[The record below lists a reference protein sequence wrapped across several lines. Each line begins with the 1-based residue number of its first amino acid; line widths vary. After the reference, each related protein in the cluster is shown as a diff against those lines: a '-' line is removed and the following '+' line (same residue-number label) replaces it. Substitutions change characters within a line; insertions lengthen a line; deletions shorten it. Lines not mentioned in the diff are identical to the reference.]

1 MPNFVTTSLPDYVKQ
16 NNDLLL
22 KNFALVG
29 GTRSRISIQTGIKE
43 SAYLNY
49 MEVDPTFQDG
59 KGCGYNSAGSVS
71 LTQRIIKTA
80 VIKINLDICPET
92 LRGKYAE
99 HLIKTNASEESL
111 PFEQYV
117 VEGITNT
124 IGKRIDK
131 LMWQGDTT
139 KTEDSNLKWIDG
151 FLKILDAEDEVINV
165 SIATESIYDA
175 IEKVY
180 MELPDEVVERGAEIY
195 LSPAN
200 YRKYMTDLVKK
211 NFYHYAGAEQAA
223 PTEFFFPGTAALV
236 VSTYG
241 LTKANNDI
249 VGTFP
254 ANLYYGCDME
264 GDEEVISIKWSEDD
278 DVFKLKVKW
287 NSGVQVAFPNMV
299 VRGKIS

>member
-1 MPNFVTTSLPDYVKQ
+1 MPNFITTTLPDYVKQ

-43 SAYLNY
+43 SAYINY
-49 MEVDPTFQDG
+49 MEIDPTLQDG
-59 KGCGYNSAGSVS
+59 KGCGYSSAGSVS

-80 VIKINLDICPET
+80 TIKINLDICPET

-99 HLIKTNASEESL
+99 HLIKTNASEASL
-111 PFEQYV
+111 PFEQYI

-139 KTEDSNLKWIDG
+139 KSGDANLKWIDG
-151 FLKILDAEDEVINV
+151 FLKILNTEDEVVDVTI
-165 SIATESIYDA
+165 TTDSIYNA
-175 IEKVY
+175 IEDVY
-180 MELPDEVVERGAEIY
+180 MALPEEVIERGAEIY

-200 YRKYMTDLVKK
+200 YRKFMMELVKK
-211 NFYHYAGAEQAA
+211 NYYHYAGAEQAA
-223 PTEFFFPGTAALV
+223 PTEFFFPGSSAMV
-236 VSTYG
+236 VQTYG
-241 LTKANNDI
+241 LTGVNDI

-264 GDEEVISIKWSEDD
+264 GDAEVISIKWSDD
-278 DVFKLKVKW
+278 DDLFKLKVKW

-299 VRGKIS
+299 VHGKTA

>member
-1 MPNFVTTSLPDYVKQ
+1 MPNFITTSLPDYVKQ

-43 SAYLNY
+43 SAHLNY
-49 MEVDPTFQDG
+49 MEIDPTLQDG
-59 KGCGYNSAGSVS
+59 KGCGYSSAGSVS
-71 LTQRIIKTA
+71 LTQRKIKTA

-99 HLIKTNASEESL
+99 HLIKTNASEASL
-111 PFEQYV
+111 PFEQYI

-139 KTEDSNLKWIDG
+139 KTEDTNLKWIDG
-151 FLKILDAEDEVINV
+151 FLKILNSEDEVVDVTI
-165 SIATESIYDA
+165 TTDSIYNA
-175 IEKVY
+175 IEDVY
-180 MELPDEVVERGAEIY
+180 MALPEEVIERGAEIY

-200 YRKYMTDLVKK
+200 YRKFMMELVKK
-211 NFYHYAGAEQAA
+211 NYYHYAGAEQAA
-223 PTEFFFPGTAALV
+223 PTEFFFPGSSAMV
-236 VSTYG
+236 VQTYG
-241 LTKANNDI
+241 LTGVNDI

-264 GDEEVISIKWSEDD
+264 GDAEVISIKWSDD
-278 DVFKLKVKW
+278 DDLFKLKVKW

-299 VRGKIS
+299 VHGKTA

>member
-1 MPNFVTTSLPDYVKQ
+1 MPNFITTSLPDYVKQ

-43 SAYLNY
+43 SAHLNY
-49 MEVDPTFQDG
+49 MEIDPTFQDG
-59 KGCGYNSAGSVS
+59 KGCGYSSAGSVS
-71 LTQRIIKTA
+71 LTQRTIKTA

-99 HLIKTNASEESL
+99 HLIKTNASEASL
-111 PFEQYV
+111 PFEQYI

-131 LMWQGDTT
+131 LMWQGDTA
-139 KTEDSNLKWIDG
+139 KSGDANLKWIDG
-151 FLKILDAEDEVINV
+151 FLKILNTEDEVVDVTI
-165 SIATESIYDA
+165 TTDSIYNA
-175 IEKVY
+175 IEDVY
-180 MELPDEVVERGAEIY
+180 MALPEEVIERGAEIY

-200 YRKYMTDLVKK
+200 YRKFMMELVKK
-211 NFYHYAGAEQAA
+211 NYYHYAGAEQAA
-223 PTEFFFPGTAALV
+223 PTEFIFPGSSAMV
-236 VSTYG
+236 VQTYG
-241 LTKANNDI
+241 LTGVNDI

-264 GDEEVISIKWSEDD
+264 GDAEVISIKWSDD
-278 DVFKLKVKW
+278 DDLFKLKVKW

-299 VRGKIS
+299 VHGKTA

>member
-1 MPNFVTTSLPDYVKQ
+1 MPNFITTSLPDYVKQ

-29 GTRSRISIQTGIKE
+29 GTRSRISVQTGIKK

-49 MEVDPTFQDG
+49 MEIDPTLQDG
-59 KGCGYNSAGSVS
+59 SGCGYSSAGSVS
-71 LTQRIIKTA
+71 LTHRTIETA

-99 HLIKTNASEESL
+99 HLIKTSASEASL
-111 PFEQYV
+111 PFEQYI

-139 KTEDSNLKWIDG
+139 KSGDANLKWIDG
-151 FLKILDAEDEVINV
+151 FLKILNTEDEVVDVTI
-165 SIATESIYDA
+165 TTDSIYDA
-175 IEKVY
+175 IEDVY
-180 MELPDEVVERGAEIY
+180 MALPEDVIERGAEIY

-200 YRKYMTDLVKK
+200 YRKFMMELVKK
-211 NFYHYAGAEQAA
+211 NYYHYAGAEQAA
-223 PTEFFFPGTAALV
+223 PTEFFFPGSSAKV
-236 VSTYG
+236 VQTYG
-241 LTKANNDI
+241 LTGVNDI

-254 ANLYYGCDME
+254 ANLFYGCDME
-264 GDEEVISIKWSEDD
+264 GDAEVISIKWSDD
-278 DVFKLKVKW
+278 DDLFKLKVKW

-299 VRGKIS
+299 VHGKTA